1 MGSRR
6 LRWMAGGGVFVCAAA
21 LAVVGACRSGGEE
34 QRPPGEPPPPPLT
47 AAALA
52 PVFGTLGPE
61 GVVPQR
67 LVVELA
73 RPIAEQG
80 AGEAKA
86 GATRLVLEPE
96 VEGEL
101 TRTGP
106 STLAFVPDE
115 PFAPGT
121 TYQATLV
128 QVQTSDGKTLAAPRE
143 GWRHRFTTPRF
154 QLARLAL
161 AGVEYNARWADVD
174 LVFSA
179 AVDPD
184 TVRERVRALLVDS
197 RLARARGLFRT
208 VFFAPVVTTLVAV
221 AVVWRYLYHPR
232 FGLFNYLLGLVGVPP
247 IDWLGRP
254 VWAMV
259 AITLLAA
266 WRSFGYALVI
276 YVAGLQSIP
285 RSLYE
290 AAELD
295 GAGPWRRFREITL
308 PLLAPT
314 TLFVGVI
321 TTVGLFQ
328 VFAEPYVMTRG
339 GPLNATTSV
348 ALLMYEQGFR
358 WWSMGSAAAV
368 AFVLFAMVLLVSA
381 AQIGI
386 RRLIEGAPR

>member
-1 MGSRR
+1 LSAPGERDAARLEEARGSRAER
-6 LRWMAGGGVFVCAAA
+6 RAAWLMLAPALGAIGLFFALPLLAA
-21 LAVVGACRSGGEE
+21 LVLSLTDFDIYAVADLGNLRFVGLGNYARLLRDPLFWQALRTTMVYVGLGV
-34 QRPPGEPPPPPLT
+34 PLTLT
-47 AAALA
+47 AA
-52 PVFGTLGPE
+52 LG
-61 GVVPQR
+61 G
-67 LVVELA
+67 
-73 RPIAEQG
+73 
-80 AGEAKA
+80 
-86 GATRLVLEPE
+86 
-96 VEGEL
+96 
-101 TRTGP
+101 
-106 STLAFVPDE
+106 
-115 PFAPGT
+115 
-121 TYQATLV
+121 
-128 QVQTSDGKTLAAPRE
+128 
-143 GWRHRFTTPRF
+143 
-154 QLARLAL
+154 
-161 AGVEYNARWADVD
+161 
-174 LVFSA
+174 
-179 AVDPD
+179 
-184 TVRERVRALLVDS
+184 ALLVDS

-381 AQIGI
+381 AQVAI

>member
-1 MGSRR
+1 MKSATEMSTPRPPIDCLCCESLGETPAAAVGNPCSSHLAKGEQPRPPADSWSAAQGRKRTCPQTATLRHASARTRPSSRRTGLLYCPRRRVASRRGGQLGMGSRR
-6 LRWMAGGGVFVCAAA
+6 LRWVAGGGVLVCAAA
-21 LAVVGACRSGGEE
+21 LAVGVACRSGGEE

-86 GATRLVLEPE
+86 GATRLVLEPD
-96 VEGEL
+96 VDGEL

-121 TYQATLV
+121 TYQVTLV
-128 QVQTSDGKTLAAPRE
+128 QVQTSDGKTLAAPSDASERG

-161 AGVEYNARWADVD
+161 AGFEPNARWADVD

-184 TVRERVRALLVDS
+184 T
-197 RLARARGLFRT
+197 
-208 VFFAPVVTTLVAV
+208 
-221 AVVWRYLYHPR
+221 
-232 FGLFNYLLGLVGVPP
+232 
-247 IDWLGRP
+247 
-254 VWAMV
+254 
-259 AITLLAA
+259 
-266 WRSFGYALVI
+266 
-276 YVAGLQSIP
+276 
-285 RSLYE
+285 
-290 AAELD
+290 
-295 GAGPWRRFREITL
+295 
-308 PLLAPT
+308 
-314 TLFVGVI
+314 
-321 TTVGLFQ
+321 
-328 VFAEPYVMTRG
+328 
-339 GPLNATTSV
+339 
-348 ALLMYEQGFR
+348 
-358 WWSMGSAAAV
+358 
-368 AFVLFAMVLLVSA
+368 
-381 AQIGI
+381 
-386 RRLIEGAPR
+386 